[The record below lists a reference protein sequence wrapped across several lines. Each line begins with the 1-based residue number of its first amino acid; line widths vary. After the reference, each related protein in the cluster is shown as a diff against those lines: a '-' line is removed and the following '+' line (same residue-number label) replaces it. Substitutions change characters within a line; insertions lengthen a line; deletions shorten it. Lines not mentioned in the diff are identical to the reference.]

1 MKATPSF
8 VIWIVTSR
16 CNMRCSYCYTGD
28 LRGEFSEEAA
38 VKVAEGL
45 VELAPRSIGITGGEP
60 ILWPPLR
67 RIIKLLRDGGMSV
80 SLQSNLKLFDIG
92 YAKFLADLGV
102 FLFTSLDGADSL
114 THEAYRGIGSW
125 EAAIRGL
132 KIAHDVGLEF
142 ATVTT
147 INSMNVDKL
156 PSILE
161 LSSRLGSSYAAF
173 IPIIP
178 VGRAAKSYSLL
189 PDPGRLIDALQSL
202 RDKAYS
208 LGFHASIWCAPFAAS
223 IGGGRYF
230 YVNRCAIA
238 SSLDILPDG
247 SIPICDTLRIR
258 ISDVM
263 KGVATAW
270 SEYTSHPLVKRIAV
284 RIPDRC
290 RDCKLSSR
298 CYGGC
303 IARAYA
309 MTGSL
314 EEPDPLCPRIAIEQP
329 QRI

>member
-1 MKATPSF
+1 MKTAPSL

-16 CNMRCSYCYTGD
+16 CNMHCSYCYTGD
-28 LRGEFSEEAA
+28 LNGEFSEEAA
-38 VKVAEGL
+38 VEVAEGL

-60 ILWPPLR
+60 MLWPPLR
-67 RIIKLLRDGGMSV
+67 RVIKLLRDGGMNI
-80 SLQSNLKLFDIG
+80 SLQSNLKLFDVDH
-92 YAKFLADLGV
+92 ARFLADLDV

-114 THEAYRGIGSW
+114 THEAYRGMGSW
-125 EAAIRGL
+125 GVAVKGL
-132 KIAHDVGLEF
+132 KIARDVSLEF

-147 INSMNVDKL
+147 INRVNVDKL

-178 VGRAAKSYSLL
+178 VGRAARSYSLL
-189 PDPGRLIDALQSL
+189 PDPVRLIDALQSL

-208 LGFHASIWCAPFAAS
+208 LGFHASIWCMPFAMGIS
-223 IGGGRYF
+223 GGRYF
-230 YVNRCAIA
+230 HVDRCAIA

-247 SIPICDTLRIR
+247 SIPICDTLRIK

-263 KGVATAW
+263 KGVVTAW
-270 SEYTSHPLVKRIAV
+270 NEYTSHPLVRRIAV

-314 EEPDPLCPRIAIEQP
+314 EEPDPLCPRIAVEQP